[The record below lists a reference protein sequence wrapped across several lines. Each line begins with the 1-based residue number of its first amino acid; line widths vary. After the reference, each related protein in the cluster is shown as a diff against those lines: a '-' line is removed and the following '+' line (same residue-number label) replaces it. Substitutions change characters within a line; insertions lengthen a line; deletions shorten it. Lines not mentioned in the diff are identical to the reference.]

1 MRISIDNTNYNY
13 HYEIIESIIKKYDF
27 ICNISKSSQD
37 QLYLENIQKNDY
49 ILYIQK
55 KYPRIIINQN
65 QPYDKKIYI
74 TFYPKLIEE
83 YKQKLQ
89 QPSIYYFISHRVDD
103 DLLKY
108 SNVKFLTP
116 LCNQKQRFFDC
127 DILPKITKKKTAIPI
142 YAVQGKIYK
151 NRRDYQLLFSL
162 AQRSWPYDFKIKFI
176 GDGNLDSLP
185 TEFLQYRNK
194 IQIVFKSDYEDYHKH
209 FEDVYVILPLL
220 SKIKQPH
227 YYKDQL
233 TSTMNYIKAYQF
245 KTIIDQDL
253 QNIYQFLNTYV
264 YPGDRKEKEFHE
276 KYIQGFTDAFE
287 KSLIEFYEGDHNAS
301 SLVKKNNDTIFSLNQ
316 KQEQEQKQKQKQE
329 NLIVIIDHQNQNKNL
344 EVIESIIHYYY
355 IILKIPKDQSIKI
368 YLENISDSSFV
379 NYIQQKYTFIQIIN
393 TAVQHYHFKIFS
405 FFQDNAQNIQKY
417 QRELKDHRKYYFLL
431 PKYDKKFDIQ
441 YNHLESNFF
450 YYISANLTQQLNCIP
465 LSYFPSISTSKF
477 HSAIPI
483 YVIEADIYRKNYN
496 QLFTILK
503 MKLSYNYQIKLIS
516 YSSFS
521 IPKELKKYE
530 EKIIIKD
537 NLTFSS
543 YFHEIEKCYAYIPLV
558 NKENEP
564 QYYQN
569 TYLSTLNYAKFY
581 KKKSIIDEKLQS
593 IYQLTNVE
601 VYQKKN
607 DIWRTFQNSLK
618 KFYE

>member
-1 MRISIDNTNYNY
+1 MKISIDNTNYNY

-27 ICNISKSSQD
+27 ICNISKLSQD

-55 KYPRIIINQN
+55 KYPLIIVNQN
-65 QPYDKKIYI
+65 QPYDKKIYV
-74 TFYPKLIEE
+74 TFYPTLIEE
-83 YKQKLQ
+83 FKQKLQ
-89 QPSIYYFISHRVDD
+89 EPSIYYFISHRVDD

-116 LCNQKQRFFDC
+116 LCNDKQKFFFC
-127 DILPKITKKKTAIPI
+127 DILPKITKKNTKIPV

-151 NRRDYQLLFSL
+151 NRRDYQLLLSL
-162 AQRSWPYDFKIKFI
+162 AKRRWPYDFKIKLI

-194 IQIVFKSDYEDYHKH
+194 IQIVFQSSYEDYHKH

-253 QNIYQFLNTYV
+253 QNIYQFLDAYV
-264 YPGDRKEKEFHE
+264 YPGDRKEKQLHE

-287 KSLIEFYEGDHNAS
+287 KSLIDFYEGEHNTS
-301 SLVKKNNDTIFSLNQ
+301 SLVKKNNDTIFSINQKQ
-316 KQEQEQKQKQKQE
+316 KQEQE
-329 NLIVIIDHQNQNKNL
+329 NLLLVIDHQHQNKNL

-368 YLENISDSSFV
+368 YIENVSDSTFV

-393 TAVQHYHFKIFS
+393 TPIQDYHFKIFS
-405 FFQDNAQNIQKY
+405 FFQYNAQNIQKY
-417 QRELKDHRKYYFLL
+417 QRELKDYQKYYFLL
-431 PKYDKKFDIQ
+431 PKYDKKIDLQ
-441 YNHLESNFF
+441 YNHIESKFF
-450 YYISANLTQQLNCIP
+450 YYISANITQQLNCILP
-465 LSYFPSISTSKF
+465 SYFPSSPSLNS
-477 HSAIPI
+477 HSSVPI
-483 YVIEADIYRKNYN
+483 YVIETDIYRKNYN

-516 YSSFS
+516 YSSFLL
-521 IPKELKKYE
+521 PKELKKYE

-543 YFHEIEKCYAYIPLV
+543 YFHEVENCYAYIPLV
-558 NKENEP
+558 NNENEP
-564 QYYQN
+564 HYYQD
-569 TYLSTLNYAKFY
+569 TYLSILYYAKFY
-581 KKKSIIDEKLQS
+581 KKKSILDEKLQS
-593 IYQLTNVE
+593 IYQLNNVE
-601 VYQKKN
+601 VYQEKN
-607 DIWRTFQNSLK
+607 DIWRAFQNSLK
-618 KFYE
+618 KFYEQ